1 MKTPELF
8 DDTESNKKRPTP
20 VLKKSQPLRCL
31 CCAFAM
37 DTPTPYPQLCKR
49 CRVDMHASLVIIA
62 TDCEELEAKWRTALR
77 ASSDE
82 YQERFVAFLEAA
94 GSAYGPAS
102 YPSRQ
107 KAIAEFNRRADATV
121 AKGGDFARLVTAW
134 RAWHTRCAD
143 RDIMQIMMVFRAE
156 AVE

>member
-8 DDTESNKKRPTP
+8 DDTESSKKPSVP

-37 DTPTPYPQLCKR
+37 NTATPYPQCCTK

-62 TDCEELEAKWRTALR
+62 TDCEELETKWRTALR
-77 ASSDE
+77 ASSE
-82 YQERFVAFLEAA
+82 EHQERFVAFLEAA
-94 GSAYGPAS
+94 GSAYGPNVQS
-102 YPSRQ
+102 KRQ
-107 KAIAEFNRRADATV
+107 HAIAEFQRRATATV
-121 AKGGDFARLVTAW
+121 ANGGEFARLVIAW

-143 RDIMQIMMVFRAE
+143 RDMMGMMMAFRAE
-156 AVE
+156 STE

>member
-1 MKTPELF
+1 MDDLFTNVKTA
-8 DDTESNKKRPTP
+8 TP

-37 DTPTPYPQLCKR
+37 DTATPYPQLCSR
-49 CRVDMHASLVIIA
+49 CRADMHGALVIVA
-62 TDCEELEAKWRTALR
+62 TDCAELEAKWRTMFQSGDA
-77 ASSDE
+77 E
-82 YQERFVAFLEAA
+82 QQERFVAFLEAA
-94 GSAYGPAS
+94 GSAYGPNVHS
-102 YPSRQ
+102 KRQ
-107 KAIAEFNRRADATV
+107 RSIAEFQRRAAATV

-143 RDIMQIMMVFRAE
+143 RDIMKMMMVFRAE

>member
-1 MKTPELF
+1 MKTQALF
-8 DDTESNKKRPTP
+8 DDTESNKKPSTP

-37 DTPTPYPQLCKR
+37 DTATPYPQLCTK
-49 CRVDMHASLVIIA
+49 CRVDMKASLVIIA
-62 TDCEELEAKWRTALR
+62 TDCEELETKWRTALR
-77 ASSDE
+77 GASDE
-82 YQERFVAFLEAA
+82 HQERFVAFLEAA
-94 GSAYGPAS
+94 GSAYGPAAH
-102 YPSRQ
+102 PTRQ
-107 KAIAEFNRRADATV
+107 RAIAEFQRRAAATV

-143 RDIMQIMMVFRAE
+143 RDIMQVMMVFRAE